1 MEEKHD
7 QKLALIVDNELE
19 EFARVTRD
27 LRRDL
32 EHERER
38 RRELGES
45 VRQLESDHTNAQLAG
60 AHLENRRSLRS
71 LSDEL
76 SKARQEIV
84 NLVHGQKRLSE
95 AFERSGYLRH
105 SKKPRTERRDEDVP
119 RKT

>member
-1 MEEKHD
+1 MLD
-7 QKLALIVDNELE
+7 SELKG
-19 EFARVTRD
+19 FARATCD

-38 RRELGES
+38 RRDLGDH
-45 VRQLESDHTNAQLAG
+45 VIQLENDRRDARADHAVTQ
-60 AHLENRRSLRS
+60 LENERTLRS

-84 NLVHGQKRLSE
+84 NLVHEQKRLSE

-105 SKKPRTERRDEDVP
+105 SKKPRTGRRDEDVP